1 MDTSVEVITPGTRGQ
16 HVLVL
21 RTRHQSDMSYV
32 LAETEL
38 PGVFDESEV
47 ETELSLVLKAPT
59 L

>member
-1 MDTSVEVITPGTRGQ
+1 
-16 HVLVL
+16 
-21 RTRHQSDMSYV
+21 MSYV

-47 ETELSLVLKAPT
+47 ETELSLVLKGPT